1 MFTHPQLSLVK
12 SSCCGAPL
20 WQICCHIPLSAS
32 LPKVL
37 ETLQNTSSI
46 LILEGQALQLL
57 CAADSNPPAE
67 LSWFR
72 GSPALNATPIY
83 RSPILD
89 LPQVGVLE
97 QGDFTCR
104 AQNSLGSQH
113 VSLHL
118 SVVCE

>member
-1 MFTHPQLSLVK
+1 MEPLGWIQSVHSLSQSLSLSLSLHPELK
-12 SSCCGAPL
+12 YPGNSS
-20 WQICCHIPLSAS
+20 S
-32 LPKVL
+32 LQVL
-37 ETLQNTSSI
+37 EGESLF
-46 LILEGQALQLL
+46 LL

-67 LSWFR
+67 LSWFQ